1 MMNGDNSSVSSSGVS
16 SNLEGSEN
24 ALAADM
30 SESGT
35 SMKDE
40 TISNSGTEGGSSS
53 EMSLARQETKFVR
66 RSKGLVCLVLALAGI
81 TGALV
86 TFKFLEKEDDE
97 AMAKQVSSSRAIS
110 WILEMPQL
118 I

>member
-1 MMNGDNSSVSSSGVS
+1 MMNDDNSSVSSSGVS

-24 ALAADM
+24 TAPADI

-40 TISNSGTEGGSSS
+40 TTSNSGTEGGSSS

-66 RSKGLVCLVLALAGI
+66 RSKALVCLVLALAGT
-81 TGALV
+81 TGALIS
-86 TFKFLEKEDDE
+86 FKFLEKEDDE
-97 AMAKQVSSSRAIS
+97 AMAKQVSSSRAMS